1 MKRIFLGLLSLLVLN
16 TTTLRAQLTFEII
29 SENQVRITECET
41 TITSIIIPEY
51 ITFENDTTNYRVVEI
66 DSNAFLNC
74 KRLTSINIPNT
85 VTNIAHQAFQ
95 NCIRLNTV
103 FLPEN
108 ATIAINAFN
117 DAGKRDTI
125 NGVAYKGNDTLNIAN
140 YSFVNTGFITFYL
153 GDETYQATEASVEYC
168 DRNKEGAFVI
178 PDSIIHNGNSLP
190 VTVINNDAFANCK
203 KLTSVTMGSNIR
215 SIETEAFWKCTK
227 LDSFTCFA
235 ATAPKLGSQVFNG
248 TPTSRKLTIPFG
260 TDYNSWKNPYEW
272 KKTNYLIQEN
282 DTAILEAD
290 FMITNRV
297 GLINNGVLRI
307 PYGKQLIDTTNG
319 NISGIIEV
327 ETDILSNSH
336 WSFVG
341 APFSGY
347 KLDAIKPGS
356 RDVSVLTFDY
366 TTEEWNNQ
374 WATIDTTI
382 ETGEGFILWSFAEAA
397 TVFTTKPNSEAENYT
412 LNNTD
417 LILTKQS
424 GNWLALANPYT
435 FKIDVS
441 KFIADNQNKIQGQD
455 GIYILNS
462 SGEFQYITQGEINLT
477 QGFFVNYANEGEDTV
492 IFSKSQRQTNA
503 KTEKKKEY
511 ITIKMKEGERE
522 SQLFFSLNP
531 NAKTEYDIYDANKL
545 FSLNQITEPYFLTA
559 NKALIKEEVNTL
571 PYTAKINVKSYEK
584 KEVNFRIDNIPS
596 DIVVYLIDNGNDIKM
611 NSGEEYNTYVVEGE
625 NADRFQ
631 LLVKKIHRIESI
643 ESDEITIKNNN
654 REINIETQL
663 ENLNIKVFN
672 AIGQEVFST
681 KERIFFLDSLPC
693 GAYIIKVSSGR
704 KTKTKKIEILHN

>member
-1 MKRIFLGLLSLLVLN
+1 
-16 TTTLRAQLTFEII
+16 
-29 SENQVRITECET
+29 
-41 TITSIIIPEY
+41 
-51 ITFENDTTNYRVVEI
+51 
-66 DSNAFLNC
+66 
-74 KRLTSINIPNT
+74 
-85 VTNIAHQAFQ
+85 
-95 NCIRLNTV
+95 
-103 FLPEN
+103 
-108 ATIAINAFN
+108 
-117 DAGKRDTI
+117 
-125 NGVAYKGNDTLNIAN
+125 
-140 YSFVNTGFITFYL
+140 
-153 GDETYQATEASVEYC
+153 
-168 DRNKEGAFVI
+168 
-178 PDSIIHNGNSLP
+178 
-190 VTVINNDAFANCK
+190 
-203 KLTSVTMGSNIR
+203 
-215 SIETEAFWKCTK
+215 
-227 LDSFTCFA
+227 
-235 ATAPKLGSQVFNG
+235 
-248 TPTSRKLTIPFG
+248 
-260 TDYNSWKNPYEW
+260 
-272 KKTNYLIQEN
+272 
-282 DTAILEAD
+282 
-290 FMITNRV
+290 MITNRV

-382 ETGEGFILWSFAEAA
+382 ETGEGFILWSFAEEA

-455 GIYILNS
+455 GIYIINS

-584 KEVNFRIDNIPS
+584 KRSKFQNRQYSKRHSSLF
-596 DIVVYLIDNGNDIKM
+596 
-611 NSGEEYNTYVVEGE
+611 
-625 NADRFQ
+625 DRQ
-631 LLVKKIHRIESI
+631 RQ
-643 ESDEITIKNNN
+643 
-654 REINIETQL
+654 R
-663 ENLNIKVFN
+663 
-672 AIGQEVFST
+672 
-681 KERIFFLDSLPC
+681 
-693 GAYIIKVSSGR
+693 Y
-704 KTKTKKIEILHN
+704 